1 MVKGMADEFTT
12 FAQRAHIKVC
22 GVGGGGGNAVNR
34 MIAAGLQDVDFIVIN
49 TDAQALKNSPSPR
62 RLQIGLEVTGGLGS
76 GGKPEIG
83 KKAAQEDTERL
94 TEALDGADMVFL
106 TAGLGGGTGTGA
118 APVVAEIAK
127 ATGALTMGIVTL
139 PFSFEGATRMEN
151 AKAGLEDLQKH
162 VNSLIVIPNDRV
174 AALGRHEI
182 TFLNAFQQADEVLH
196 NGVRAITQLIQVHG
210 LWNVDFADFRTVMES
225 GGRALMGIGR
235 AEDENR
241 SVRAAEEAIL
251 CPLLEQSTIEG
262 AKGVIVNIRGGRD
275 IGMREVEEAV
285 SVVKQAAHPDATLFV
300 GAALDDEDHPELEV
314 TVIAAGFSADAVAKQ
329 GHPASV
335 PDGFAAPRPAVET
348 AEKPQSETTPAS
360 DEKPVPKPA
369 RAPEPVPP
377 QPPPKP
383 KPAAKPVQT
392 ELIDND
398 PPKRR
403 SMGMIVADELDGHH
417 ESAPPES
424 EAEEEDINIPTW
436 LRNRKQQGQRG
447 GRQ

>member
-83 KKAAQEDTERL
+83 KKAALEDTERL
-94 TEALDGADMVFL
+94 TEILQGADMVFL

-151 AKAGLEDLQKH
+151 AKAGLEELQKH

-235 AEDENR
+235 AEDDQR
-241 SVRAAEEAIL
+241 AVRAAEEAII

-300 GAALDDEDHPELEV
+300 GAALDDDEHPELEV
-314 TVIAAGFSADAVAKQ
+314 TVIAAGFSAEEIAKLE
-329 GHPASV
+329 S
-335 PDGFAAPRPAVET
+335 
-348 AEKPQSETTPAS
+348 S
-360 DEKPVPKPA
+360 PKPA
-369 RAPEPVPP
+369 ADAGQKPKPEAPAAKAEQEPAPAPEPAP
-377 QPPPKP
+377 P

-392 ELIDND
+392 ELIAKD

-417 ESAPPES
+417 ESIPS
-424 EAEEEDINIPTW
+424 EPDTEDEDINIPTW
-436 LRNRKQQGQRG
+436 LRKRKQQNHRG
-447 GRQ
+447 GKD

>member
-1 MVKGMADEFTT
+1 MVTGMADEFTT

-76 GGKPEIG
+76 GGKPEVG
-83 KKAAQEDTERL
+83 KKSAMEDRERL
-94 TEALDGADMVFL
+94 TEILKGADMVFL

-127 ATGALTMGIVTL
+127 STGALTLGIVTL
-139 PFSFEGATRMEN
+139 PFSFEGAIRMEN
-151 AKAGLEDLQKH
+151 ATAGLKELEEH

-235 AEDENR
+235 AEGDR
-241 SVRAAEEAIL
+241 RAVRAAEEAIV
-251 CPLLEQSTIEG
+251 CPLLEQSSIDG

-285 SVVKQAAHPDATLFV
+285 TTVKQAAHPDATLFV
-300 GAALDDEDHPELEV
+300 GAALDDEEHPELEV
-314 TVIAAGFSADAVAKQ
+314 TVIAAGFAAVAAPEIVSMPEPKAQ
-329 GHPASV
+329 TAPA
-335 PDGFAAPRPAVET
+335 PAPGAAAPAAAPARQVLV
-348 AEKPQSETTPAS
+348 ANAKKADTPAA
-360 DEKPVPKPA
+360 E
-369 RAPEPVPP
+369 
-377 QPPPKP
+377 
-383 KPAAKPVQT
+383 PVQT
-392 ELIDND
+392 ELIARE
-398 PPKRR
+398 PAKRR
-403 SMGMIVADELDGHH
+403 SVGMLVADDLDGSL
-417 ESAPPES
+417 EPAQPISYKDD
-424 EAEEEDINIPTW
+424 EDMGIPTW
-436 LRNRKQQGQRG
+436 LRKRKQSERG
-447 GRQ
+447 AKE

>member
-1 MVKGMADEFTT
+1 MVTGMADEFTT

-76 GGKPEIG
+76 GGKPEVG
-83 KKAAQEDTERL
+83 KKSAMEDRDRL
-94 TEALDGADMVFL
+94 ADILKGADMVFL

-127 ATGALTMGIVTL
+127 STGALTLGIVTL

-151 AKAGLEDLQKH
+151 ALAGLKELETQ

-235 AEDENR
+235 ADGDR
-241 SVRAAEEAIL
+241 RAVRAAEEAIV
-251 CPLLEQSTIEG
+251 CPLLEQSSING

-285 SVVKQAAHPDATLFV
+285 TTVKQAAHPDATLFV
-300 GAALDDEDHPELEV
+300 GAALDDEEHPELEV
-314 TVIAAGFSADAVAKQ
+314 TVIAAGFAATVGEIVPMPEPKAQTAHVEETTVSAAVAAVA
-329 GHPASV
+329 GA
-335 PDGFAAPRPAVET
+335 AAPVA
-348 AEKPQSETTPAS
+348 A
-360 DEKPVPKPA
+360 PA
-369 RAPEPVPP
+369 RQVLVANAKKTGMPAAEPV
-377 QPPPKP
+377 QG
-383 KPAAKPVQT
+383 
-392 ELIDND
+392 ELIARE
-398 PPKRR
+398 PVKRR
-403 SMGMIVADELDGHH
+403 SVGIVIADDLDGRLDLAQPV
-417 ESAPPES
+417 SYKDD
-424 EAEEEDINIPTW
+424 EDLGIPTW
-436 LRNRKQQGQRG
+436 LRKRKQSQREAKE
-447 GRQ
+447 

>member
-1 MVKGMADEFTT
+1 MVTGMADEFTT

-76 GGKPEIG
+76 GGKPEVG
-83 KKAAQEDTERL
+83 KKSAVEDRERL
-94 TEALDGADMVFL
+94 TEILKGADMVFL

-127 ATGALTMGIVTL
+127 STGALTLGIVTL
-139 PFSFEGATRMEN
+139 PFSFEGAIRMEN
-151 AKAGLEDLQKH
+151 ALAGLKELEEQ

-235 AEDENR
+235 AEGDR
-241 SVRAAEEAIL
+241 RAVRAAEEAIV
-251 CPLLEQSTIEG
+251 CPLLEQSSING

-285 SVVKQAAHPDATLFV
+285 STVKEAAHPGATLFV
-300 GAALDDEDHPELEV
+300 GAALDDEEHPELEV
-314 TVIAAGFSADAVAKQ
+314 TVIAAGFAAVVAPEIVAMPEPKAQTAPAPAPVRPVLVANAKKTDLPAAEPVQGELIAREPARRRSVGMLVADDLDLGSGPSQ
-329 GHPASV
+329 
-335 PDGFAAPRPAVET
+335 
-348 AEKPQSETTPAS
+348 
-360 DEKPVPKPA
+360 PVPYK
-369 RAPEPVPP
+369 ED
-377 QPPPKP
+377 
-383 KPAAKPVQT
+383 
-392 ELIDND
+392 ED
-398 PPKRR
+398 
-403 SMGMIVADELDGHH
+403 MG
-417 ESAPPES
+417 
-424 EAEEEDINIPTW
+424 IPTW
-436 LRNRKQQGQRG
+436 LRNRKQSQRG
-447 GRQ
+447 TKE